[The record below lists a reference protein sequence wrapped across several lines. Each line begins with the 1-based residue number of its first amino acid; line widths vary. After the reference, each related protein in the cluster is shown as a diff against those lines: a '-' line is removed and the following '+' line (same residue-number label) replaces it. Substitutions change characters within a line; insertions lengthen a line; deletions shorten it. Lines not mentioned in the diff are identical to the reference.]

1 MDIYIVLII
10 VAIGFYFLYKKIN
23 NISPESNEEVKDLKD
38 SLNKVLGKIES
49 DNKNLRQAFIDE
61 KVNMEKLVL
70 EVVKENTESQT
81 ENFEKESQ
89 NLIKSINQQSKEFN
103 DYFARID
110 STIGALDGVTK
121 EMKGEINDFSKT
133 GIVC

>member
-1 MDIYIVLII
+1 MDYILII
-10 VAIGFYFLYKKIN
+10 LLAIGFFVIYKKVNVSDSQN
-23 NISPESNEEVKDLKD
+23 NQDEVKELRD
-38 SLNKVLGKIES
+38 SLNKVLGKMES

-89 NLIKSINQQSKEFN
+89 NLIKSIMNNLRNLMIISP
-103 DYFARID
+103 
-110 STIGALDGVTK
+110 G
-121 EMKGEINDFSKT
+121 
-133 GIVC
+133 